1 MKVVY
6 GYEMVPQSDLFASI
20 ADRMSEMLTNCF
32 FPSTAL
38 ENTSPIHMY
47 HVRTPS
53 LNIDVSLKRK
63 YDTCPSGAL
72 VLGSSNTPRYAG
84 S

>member
-1 MKVVY
+1 MTVVY
-6 GYEMVPQSDLFASI
+6 GYEMAPQNDLFASI
-20 ADRMSEMLTNCF
+20 ADRASEMLTNCF
-32 FPSTAL
+32 FPGAAL
-38 ENTSPIHMY
+38 VNTFPFRTY
-47 HVRTPS
+47 HPRVPF
-53 LNIDVSLKRK
+53 LNVDTSFEQK